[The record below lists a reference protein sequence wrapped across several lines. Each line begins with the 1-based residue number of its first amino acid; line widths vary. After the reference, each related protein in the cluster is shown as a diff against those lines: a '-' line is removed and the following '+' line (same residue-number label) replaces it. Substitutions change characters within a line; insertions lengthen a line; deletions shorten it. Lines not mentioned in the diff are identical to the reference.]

1 MANGRTGSLAP
12 SEIVDLKEGE
22 VKRVQGK
29 VEGNVLIECYMTL
42 KNHVFKIKFEIG
54 IQKTNANKK

>member
-1 MANGRTGSLAP
+1 MAP

>member
-1 MANGRTGSLAP
+1 MAP

-29 VEGNVLIECYMTL
+29 VEENVLIECYMTL